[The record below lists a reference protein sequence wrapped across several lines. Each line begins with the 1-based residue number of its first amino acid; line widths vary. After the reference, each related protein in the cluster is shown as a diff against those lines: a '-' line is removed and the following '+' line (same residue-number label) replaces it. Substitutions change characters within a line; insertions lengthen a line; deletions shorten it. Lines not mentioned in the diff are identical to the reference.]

1 MDKVQREFH
10 SHASAQA
17 SQPTA
22 VPGEAQ
28 MKLSLPF
35 QLARYHLEWTN
46 AENGFANGFAK
57 RTPPTCSPQT
67 HKHDPLLITILPSS
81 LSLSLSLSL
90 SPPVA
95 SRSFTFVIN
104 PVRLTR

>member
-46 AENGFANGFAK
+46 AENGFANGLLK
-57 RTPPTCSPQT
+57 E
-67 HKHDPLLITILPSS
+67 HPLLVALKHTNTIRYLLRSFPA
-81 LSLSLSLSL
+81 LFRFLFPFL